1 MNGKQADPPL
11 SIPPATAAGTGTS
24 VLQALAPL
32 TLAVFIA
39 FLTIGLQLPVLPL
52 HLKEALGMNATV
64 VGVVVGA
71 QFAAALLSRAW
82 AGNVADLRG
91 PKRAVVGGFVAAAL
105 SGLIYLASLL
115 WLDQPV
121 ISVAVL
127 LAGRVLLALGESL
140 VITGTMGWG
149 IALVGPQHGGKVMA
163 WLGIAIYAA
172 MAGGAPLGV
181 AVSKAW
187 GFAGIA
193 GVSVLLPIV
202 ALLAVSP
209 LRGVAPGASRRTPF
223 YQVLGAVW
231 QPGLGLAFS
240 SVGFGVITAFIALL
254 FAARSWGDSSLAFT
268 SFGVAFILAR
278 LFFAHLPDQVGG
290 AKVALVC
297 VLIEVC
303 GQLLIWQADSAWMAY
318 AGAALTGFGYS
329 LVFPGFGVEAM
340 RRAPPQTRGLAMGAY
355 VAFLDLSLGITSPLA
370 GVLASHA
377 GVQSVYLAGAVVVG
391 LSMLVALSL
400 LSKPPASQ
408 GR

>member
-1 MNGKQADPPL
+1 MIGKPADQPISLTP
-11 SIPPATAAGTGTS
+11 SPGAGSG
-24 VLQALAPL
+24 VRVFLALAPL

-52 HLKEALGMNATV
+52 HLKDALGMNATV
-64 VGVVVGA
+64 VGIVVGA

-91 PKRAVVGGFVAAAL
+91 SKHAVVGGFLAAACA
-105 SGLIYLASLL
+105 GLIYLASLL
-115 WLDQPV
+115 WMDQPGV
-121 ISVAVL
+121 SVAVL
-127 LAGRVLLALGESL
+127 LAGRILLALGESL
-140 VITGTMGWG
+140 VVTGTMGWG

-181 AVSKAW
+181 AISHAG

-193 GVSVLLPIV
+193 GVSVALPLL
-202 ALLAVSP
+202 ALLVVSP
-209 LRGVAPGASRRTPF
+209 QRGVAASAARRTPF
-223 YQVLGAVW
+223 YKVLGAVW
-231 QPGLGLAFS
+231 QPGLGLALS

-268 SFGVAFILAR
+268 SFGIAFIVAR
-278 LFFAHLPDQVGG
+278 LFFAHLPDQIGG
-290 AKVALVC
+290 ARVALVC
-297 VLIEVC
+297 VVIEVL
-303 GQLLIWQADSAWMAY
+303 GQLLIWQAGTAWMAY

-370 GVLASHA
+370 GALASHA
-377 GVQSVYLAGAVVVG
+377 GVQSVYLAGAIVVG
-391 LSMLVALSL
+391 LSMLVAVAL
-400 LSKPPASQ
+400 LRSVKT
-408 GR
+408 GN

>member
-1 MNGKQADPPL
+1 MNGKQADPPH

-115 WLDQPV
+115 WLDQPA

-163 WLGIAIYAA
+163 WLGIAI
-172 MAGGAPLGV
+172 
-181 AVSKAW
+181 
-187 GFAGIA
+187 
-193 GVSVLLPIV
+193 
-202 ALLAVSP
+202 
-209 LRGVAPGASRRTPF
+209 
-223 YQVLGAVW
+223 
-231 QPGLGLAFS
+231 
-240 SVGFGVITAFIALL
+240 
-254 FAARSWGDSSLAFT
+254 
-268 SFGVAFILAR
+268 
-278 LFFAHLPDQVGG
+278 
-290 AKVALVC
+290 
-297 VLIEVC
+297 
-303 GQLLIWQADSAWMAY
+303 
-318 AGAALTGFGYS
+318 
-329 LVFPGFGVEAM
+329 
-340 RRAPPQTRGLAMGAY
+340 
-355 VAFLDLSLGITSPLA
+355 
-370 GVLASHA
+370 
-377 GVQSVYLAGAVVVG
+377 
-391 LSMLVALSL
+391 
-400 LSKPPASQ
+400 
-408 GR
+408 

>member
-1 MNGKQADPPL
+1 MNGK
-11 SIPPATAAGTGTS
+11 PAGQPISLTPSPGAGSG
-24 VLQALAPL
+24 VRVFLVLAPL

-52 HLKEALGMNATV
+52 HLKDVLGMNATV
-64 VGVVVGA
+64 VGIVVGA

-91 PKRAVVGGFVAAAL
+91 AKRAVVGGFVAAAC

-121 ISVAVL
+121 VSVAVL

-181 AVSKAW
+181 AVNKVW

-193 GVSVLLPIV
+193 GVSVALPLL
-202 ALLAVSP
+202 ALLVVSP
-209 LRGVAPGASRRTPF
+209 QRGVAASAARRTPF
-223 YQVLGAVW
+223 YKVLGAVW
-231 QPGLGLAFS
+231 QPGLGLALS

-268 SFGVAFILAR
+268 SFGIAFIVAR
-278 LFFAHLPDQVGG
+278 LFFAHLPDQIGG
-290 AKVALVC
+290 ARVALVC
-297 VLIEVC
+297 VVIEVL
-303 GQLLIWQADSAWMAY
+303 GQLLIWQAGTAWVAY

-370 GVLASHA
+370 GALASHA
-377 GVQSVYLAGAVVVG
+377 GVQSVYLAGAIVVG
-391 LSMLVALSL
+391 LSMLVAVAL
-400 LSKPPASQ
+400 LRSVKT
-408 GR
+408 GN

>member
-149 IALVGPQHGGKVMA
+149 IALVG
-163 WLGIAIYAA
+163 
-172 MAGGAPLGV
+172 
-181 AVSKAW
+181 
-187 GFAGIA
+187 
-193 GVSVLLPIV
+193 
-202 ALLAVSP
+202 
-209 LRGVAPGASRRTPF
+209 RG
-223 YQVLGAVW
+223 
-231 QPGLGLAFS
+231 
-240 SVGFGVITAFIALL
+240 
-254 FAARSWGDSSLAFT
+254 
-268 SFGVAFILAR
+268 
-278 LFFAHLPDQVGG
+278 
-290 AKVALVC
+290 
-297 VLIEVC
+297 
-303 GQLLIWQADSAWMAY
+303 
-318 AGAALTGFGYS
+318 
-329 LVFPGFGVEAM
+329 
-340 RRAPPQTRGLAMGAY
+340 
-355 VAFLDLSLGITSPLA
+355 
-370 GVLASHA
+370 
-377 GVQSVYLAGAVVVG
+377 
-391 LSMLVALSL
+391 
-400 LSKPPASQ
+400 
-408 GR
+408 